1 MNQNLPINDS
11 SDNDSDELQLKIE
24 ELEKRCRHAEI
35 ALQKLQE
42 QYRILGDSSVLGI
55 FTIKTDGNI
64 SGMNRKMKEILDWP
78 ANRDITELNI
88 FQYTPLVDSGVVDAF
103 RSCIEKNTRLTGDYP
118 CLSSSDECFLRYHI
132 SPLIDNDER
141 SSGIIA
147 FVEDITEIKLA
158 EKATL
163 ASEKKYRLL
172 FESAPVPMIERNA
185 SELKQHLE
193 QLQADGIS
201 NLRFYFE
208 QHPEKLIDCMKL
220 IKTVK
225 CNNAFR
231 DLLEAQNWEEIQ
243 IGIKMTNN
251 PDYLLRMA
259 LEMVLMVA
267 DGCISKEQEFSIATV
282 KGTQKTIMAKSL
294 PLTGHEDTLS
304 SIVIA
309 MVDITKRKEAQEL
322 LLASEQKFRELAMRD
337 NLTGL
342 YNRRYLFQSLEELDL
357 HVKNIKF
364 EVSIIFMDIDGFK
377 EVVDTYGHLNGS
389 LVIKEVGQTI
399 QETLEK
405 PDFAV
410 AYAGDEFVIVLHN
423 YDLEQA
429 FVKAKEIQNR
439 IKNRVFLGDQGLEVQ
454 IRSSFGISAFPY
466 QAANMTD
473 LLAAADKALFAAKS
487 AGKDTIKSAT

>member
-1 MNQNLPINDS
+1 MNPDYPINDS
-11 SDNDSDELQLKIE
+11 SDNDCHELQRRIQ
-24 ELEKRCRHAEI
+24 ELEKRCRQAED
-35 ALQKLQE
+35 ALQSLKE
-42 QYRILGDSSVLGI
+42 QYRILGDSSLLGI
-55 FTIKTDGNI
+55 FTIKNDGCI
-64 SGMNRKMKEILDWP
+64 SGMNRKMKELLDWP
-78 ANRDITELNI
+78 ANRDIKELNI
-88 FQYTPLVDSGVVDAF
+88 FQYAPLVDSGVISAF
-103 RSCIEKNTRLTGDYP
+103 RLCFEKNTRLTGDYP
-118 CLSSSDECFLRYHI
+118 YSKGAAQFFLRYHI
-132 SPLIDNDER
+132 SPFIDKDGIT
-141 SSGIIA
+141 SGVIA

-163 ASEKKYRLL
+163 DSEEKYRLL
-172 FESAPVPMIERNA
+172 FESAPVAMIERNA
-185 SELKQHLE
+185 SALKQHLE

-201 NLRFYFE
+201 DLRLYFE
-208 QHPEKLIDCMKL
+208 QYPEKLIDCMNL

-231 DLLEAQNWEEIQ
+231 NLMEAQNWEEIQ

-304 SIVIA
+304 SIVLA
-309 MVDITKRKEAQEL
+309 MVDITKRKEAQEM

-342 YNRRYLFQSLEELDL
+342 YNRRYLFQSMEELDQ
-357 HVKNIKF
+357 HTKNKKLI
-364 EVSIIFMDIDGFK
+364 VSVIFMDLDRFK

-389 LVIKEVGQTI
+389 LIIKEVGQTI
-399 QETLEK
+399 QATLNR

-410 AYAGDEFVIVLHN
+410 AYAGDEFVVVLHN
-423 YDLEQA
+423 CDLDQA
-429 FVKAKEIQNR
+429 LDKAKEIQNQ
-439 IKNRVFLGDQGLEVQ
+439 IKNRLFLRDQGHKVR
-454 IRSSFGISAFPY
+454 IRSSFGIAAFPY
-466 QAANMTD
+466 QAENMTD
-473 LLAAADKALFAAKS
+473 LLAAADKALFAAKG
-487 AGKDTIKSAT
+487 AGKDTIKCAT

>member
-1 MNQNLPINDS
+1 LNQNHPINNS
-11 SDNDSDELQLKIE
+11 SDNDCDALQRRIQ
-24 ELEKRCRHAEI
+24 ELEKRCRQAEN
-35 ALQKLQE
+35 ALQKLEE
-42 QYRILGDSSVLGI
+42 QYRILGDSSLLGI
-55 FTIKTDGNI
+55 FTIKTDGYI
-64 SGMNRKMKEILDWP
+64 SGINRKMKELLGWP
-78 ANRDITELNI
+78 SNRGIAELNI
-88 FQYTPLVDSGVVDAF
+88 FQYAPLVDSGVVEAF
-103 RSCIEKNTRLTGDYP
+103 QFCLEKNTRLTRDYP
-118 CLSSSDECFLRYHI
+118 CPSDSAKCFLRYHI
-132 SPLIDNDER
+132 SPLIDKDER
-141 SSGIIA
+141 SSGVIA

-163 ASEKKYRLL
+163 ASEEKYRLL
-172 FESAPVPMIERNA
+172 FESAPVAMIERNA

-201 NLRFYFE
+201 DFRLYFE
-208 QHPEKLIDCMKL
+208 QYPEKLIDCMNL

-231 DLLEAQNWEEIQ
+231 DLMEAQNWEEIR

-251 PDYLLRMA
+251 PDYLRRIA
-259 LEMVLMVA
+259 LETVLMVA

-294 PLTGHEDTLS
+294 PLTGHEDTLA
-304 SIVIA
+304 SIVLA

-322 LLASEQKFRELAMRD
+322 LLASEQKFRELAIRD

-342 YNRRYLFQSLEELDL
+342 YNRRYLFQSMEELDQYA
-357 HVKNIKF
+357 KNKQLI
-364 EVSIIFMDIDGFK
+364 VSVIFMDLDRFK

-399 QETLEK
+399 QATLNI

-410 AYAGDEFVIVLHN
+410 AYAGDEFVVVLHN
-423 YDLEQA
+423 CDLDQA
-429 FVKAKEIQNR
+429 LDKAKAIQNR
-439 IKNRVFLGDQGLEVQ
+439 IKNRIFLQDHGLEVRIQ
-454 IRSSFGISAFPY
+454 SSFGIAVFPY
-466 QAANMTD
+466 QAENMTD
-473 LLAAADKALFAAKS
+473 LLAAADKALFAAKG